1 MYIDR
6 EKNITMTRGDSES
19 ITVSCEQQPFV
30 EGDKVTMTV
39 RVSKDD
45 TTKLMQKDV
54 TSFHDG
60 KALICIDPED
70 TSSLEFGTYIYDIQL
85 TRSNGVVKTP
95 VKGKFT
101 VDLEVTYD
109 D

>member
-1 MYIDR
+1 MNIDMH
-6 EKNITMTRGDSES
+6 KNITMTRGDSES
-19 ITVSCEQQPFV
+19 ITVSCEQEPFA
-30 EGDKVTMTV
+30 EGDKVTLTV
-39 RVSKDD
+39 RVSRDD
-45 TTKLMQKDV
+45 TRKLMQKDV
-54 TSFHDG
+54 TTFPDG